1 MKQHFE
7 AHIGQTNMIKFSL
20 LFLMV
25 TSYVTTIAQIY
36 ETNPDYLRTKN
47 WYFGDSVAIRFENKD
62 SITNLNGFKG
72 WTYEGTSI
80 LNNREGKLKY
90 YSDGK
95 FLYDKHSDIL
105 NPNDKFLS
113 YNSSTQRVILSQFD
127 KDTQFIHVFTTSPTF
142 SQTDRG
148 LRYSI
153 YNSKLDSFVLINKL
167 IQPNIGEKQA
177 SILHQNMKYIWH
189 VSHKETSDTFFLFL
203 LNRSNEALCCP
214 VIQSIGSYYYDYFP
228 SQGKL
233 KFAPNGEFAIN
244 CNWDL
249 FNFEILQ
256 FNSENGLFYN
266 PKSVSANWPLSS
278 EIIILPNKTVFLV
291 TEERGKRIQGYE
303 FNSLKDIDF
312 ITSSK
317 KTIYNNGNSENIDD
331 IQMGIYG
338 DLYLTQYNETRLL
351 NLKYDSIN
359 DTFSSNFVNLQNR
372 SKGGLPNFNASYFYT
387 PSIDF
392 AYTEDCWEHS
402 YKFEGRDTL
411 KATSWKWIFRDV
423 RNETVDVRLGKNVS
437 YTFPQA
443 DSLENKYEVT
453 HIASTAS
460 RSDTVTKTLTIRP
473 KWDTD
478 MLGRDTFYCEDTKAN
493 ISLIAAPDMHCV
505 HWNGEE
511 PNLDESLGPIVDYD
525 HFHSDT
531 LVADTAGTY
540 IVKVTN
546 KTFCQMWDT
555 LRVTEMPRPS
565 KSVISR
571 NGNTLKSSI
580 SANAY
585 RWYFNGEIDTLTLQP
600 FYVPMAN
607 GYWQVQLVSEFG
619 CESELSDSLNVGFAA
634 LDHRYE
640 TLDFRLY
647 PNPSDGHIFLQVPK
661 EGEYRIQITDLNGK
675 VVYSTTQNLSP
686 RMSLFAAANAFAS
699 GNYIV
704 TLINENG
711 ETGSKQITVR

>member
-1 MKQHFE
+1 MHYSLFFTVRLKIRLGVLCLFLIHFTVSS
-7 AHIGQTNMIKFSL
+7 GQTGSRWI
-20 LFLMV
+20 
-25 TSYVTTIAQIY
+25 
-36 ETNPDYLRTKN
+36 
-47 WYFGDSVAIRFENKD
+47 FGDGVDIEFTDTDIIQRPSDFYSYECSSIYNTNNNVYYTSGEILYLNGDTILTLDGHNSASEGAYIDMINDSTQSIFVTETMPKD
-62 SITNLNGFKG
+62 SIVLFYYEISTASHQLLKKRIITLNAREQLGVVNHRNNYCA
-72 WTYEGTSI
+72 WVGTHFG
-80 LNNREGKLKY
+80 N
-90 YSDGK
+90 SDSM
-95 FLYDKHSDIL
+95 L
-105 NPNDKFLS
+105 
-113 YNSSTQRVILSQFD
+113 
-127 KDTQFIHVFTTSPTF
+127 
-142 SQTDRG
+142 
-148 LRYSI
+148 
-153 YNSKLDSFVLINKL
+153 
-167 IQPNIGEKQA
+167 
-177 SILHQNMKYIWH
+177 
-189 VSHKETSDTFFLFL
+189 FFLQGKEKL
-203 LNRSNEALCCP
+203 MCP
-214 VIQSIGSYYYDYFP
+214 VIIKGGIDYGIYRLPQLLGINTEFSSIGNKMLNNPYGLVMDLFDFDNEYPKISNHSELNFGSFYSATLSPNGQLIYACHGNNLYQFDINQNFLRIIKSYDLPFDNWGELQL
-228 SQGKL
+228 S
-233 KFAPNGEFAIN
+233 PNGE
-244 CNWDL
+244 
-249 FNFEILQ
+249 ILI
-256 FNSENGLFYN
+256 
-266 PKSVSANWPLSS
+266 AN
-278 EIIILPNKTVFLV
+278 
-291 TEERGKRIQGYE
+291 RGKDYLSAILYPDKIGLECSY
-303 FNSLKDIDF
+303 KDTF
-312 ITSSK
+312 ITLS
-317 KTIYNNGNSENIDD
+317 
-331 IQMGIYG
+331 YG
-338 DLYLTQYNETRLL
+338 RCEQ
-351 NLKYDSIN
+351 
-359 DTFSSNFVNLQNR
+359 
-372 SKGGLPNFNASYFYT
+372 GLPNFNASYFYT

-392 AYTEDCWEHS
+392 AYTEDCWGHS
-402 YKFEGRDTL
+402 YRFEGRDTL
-411 KATSWKWIFRDV
+411 GATSWKWLFRDI

-460 RSDTVTKTLTIRP
+460 RSDTVTKTLTILP
-473 KWDTD
+473 KWQAE

-619 CESELSDSLNVGFAA
+619 CESELSDNLNVGFAT

>member
-1 MKQHFE
+1 MSTTHPDSGF
-7 AHIGQTNMIKFSL
+7 HIGQLSFS
-20 LFLMV
+20 
-25 TSYVTTIAQIY
+25 
-36 ETNPDYLRTKN
+36 
-47 WYFGDSVAIRFENKD
+47 GDSLIQIDNTKKIQKCSEGQASVYHQNSRANWLAATKLNVD
-62 SITNLNGFKG
+62 SIYFFYL
-72 WTYEGTSI
+72 
-80 LNNREGKLKY
+80 
-90 YSDGK
+90 
-95 FLYDKHSDIL
+95 
-105 NPNDKFLS
+105 
-113 YNSSTQRVILSQFD
+113 
-127 KDTQFIHVFTTSPTF
+127 
-142 SQTDRG
+142 TDVG
-148 LRYSI
+148 LR
-153 YNSKLDSFVLINKL
+153 
-167 IQPNIGEKQA
+167 
-177 SILHQNMKYIWH
+177 
-189 VSHKETSDTFFLFL
+189 
-203 LNRSNEALCCP
+203 CCP
-214 VIQSIGSYYYDYFP
+214 VIQ
-228 SQGKL
+228 K
-233 KFAPNGEFAIN
+233 
-244 CNWDL
+244 
-249 FNFEILQ
+249 
-256 FNSENGLFYN
+256 FNSQSYEFMQIKFSPSSKFFTTSNHLTAGVTISKFDN
-266 PKSVSANWPLSS
+266 ESAILSS
-278 EIIILPNKTVFLV
+278 DLSIYVIKNFGIAFSPNEDHLLVESIEKEIAI
-291 TEERGKRIQGYE
+291 Y
-303 FNSLKDIDF
+303 DIDSF
-312 ITSSK
+312 DKWAVINSK
-317 KTIYNNGNSENIDD
+317 KTLIPSPNERLGSLQLNNNGEVLFARLNTP
-331 IQMGIYG
+331 
-338 DLYLTQYNETRLL
+338 YLG
-351 NLKYDSIN
+351 KIN
-359 DTFSSNFVNLQNR
+359 FEEDTITWNKQGYYLGTNR
-372 SKGGLPNFNASYFYT
+372 KSYFGLPNFNASYFYT

-392 AYTEDCWEHS
+392 AYTEDCWGHS
-402 YKFEGRDTL
+402 YRFEGRDTL

-647 PNPSDGHIFLQVPK
+647 PNPSNGYISIEVPK
-661 EGEYRIQITDLNGK
+661 SGEYRIQVTDLNGK
-675 VVYSTTQNLSP
+675 LIYSTTQNLSP
-686 RMSLFAAANAFAS
+686 RMSLFAAANEFANGTYIITRTDEA
-699 GNYIV
+699 GNV
-704 TLINENG
+704 
-711 ETGSKQITVR
+711 GSEKVEVVR